1 MFKAKPALIISGIV
15 SFPEPKTIALG
26 GVATGNMNA
35 QLAANTTGIVR
46 ATGAMPKATATAPT
60 TGKNV
65 EVVATLEVI
74 SVRKMIKVATAK
86 INTIGGTF
94 SNTVNPC
101 PIQLPNP
108 DDPIEAAKDKPPP
121 NKTNKP
127 QGNLFACSQ
136 VSKSVLLFSEGIK
149 KKLSA
154 AKIAIPASVK
164 PDKGTKLS
172 NSVLNIQAPQQIQ
185 RLPELFF
192 HLFQEGQGPSTYFL
206 AEAWFPCW
214 QQN

>member
-74 SVRKMIKVATAK
+74 SVRKIIKVATAK

-101 PIQLPNP
+101 PILTPMIQSKRP
-108 DDPIEAAKDKPPP
+108 
-121 NKTNKP
+121 KTSLHQIRP
-127 QGNLFACSQ
+127 TSPR
-136 VSKSVLLFSEGIK
+136 VIYLL
-149 KKLSA
+149 
-154 AKIAIPASVK
+154 
-164 PDKGTKLS
+164 
-172 NSVLNIQAPQQIQ
+172 AP
-185 RLPELFF
+185 R
-192 HLFQEGQGPSTYFL
+192 
-206 AEAWFPCW
+206 
-214 QQN
+214 

>member
-15 SFPEPKTIALG
+15 SLPEPKTIALG

-94 SNTVNPC
+94 SNIVNPC

-108 DDPIEAAKDKPPP
+108 DDPIEAANDKPPP

-172 NSVLNIQAPQQIQ
+172 KSVLNIQAPAANKKIT
-185 RLPELFF
+185 RTFFSSLPR
-192 HLFQEGQGPSTYFL
+192 GPRSVNIFL
-206 AEAWFPCW
+206 S
-214 QQN
+214 

>member
-15 SFPEPKTIALG
+15 SLPEPKTIALG

-46 ATGAMPKATATAPT
+46 ATGAIPKATATAPT

-94 SNTVNPC
+94 SNIVNPC

-108 DDPIEAAKDKPPP
+108 
-121 NKTNKP
+121 
-127 QGNLFACSQ
+127 G
-136 VSKSVLLFSEGIK
+136 
-149 KKLSA
+149 
-154 AKIAIPASVK
+154 
-164 PDKGTKLS
+164 
-172 NSVLNIQAPQQIQ
+172 
-185 RLPELFF
+185 
-192 HLFQEGQGPSTYFL
+192 
-206 AEAWFPCW
+206 
-214 QQN
+214 